1 MSSAENFTRSANKQK
16 VFLTTSEFLNAI
28 IKKNASVILNFGKP
42 LYREKGNL
50 GFRKGV
56 RKPKEGYILIFK
68 SLP

>member
-16 VFLTTSEFLNAI
+16 VFLTTSEFLKAI
-28 IKKNASVILNFGKP
+28 IKKNASVILNIF
-42 LYREKGNL
+42 REKGNL

-56 RKPKEGYILIFK
+56 RKPKKGYILIFK